1 MEDKK
6 FLIECCSKVRKLI
19 NPGDAIGEFLH
30 QGTDVLKRHWEA
42 TYTFNEDILYNK
54 KCVDIGIWW
63 GICNAYALKKL
74 KLQTTHGFDPSKDFR
89 DICSKLLP
97 DTKLYSTID
106 DLTDT
111 INTDVIF
118 MLGLIPFF
126 GTEWKEQLDNIL
138 QKITASYII
147 IRHQTFD
154 AEEFKYLDSKGK
166 EYNILGVTNYNQSAK
181 IEDVIQYLQEKQW
194 KLIKKHEELDY
205 KTSNVYTFQND
216 N

>member
-6 FLIECCSKVRKLI
+6 FLFKCCSKVRKLI
-19 NPGDAIGEFLH
+19 EPGEFLH
-30 QGTDVLKRHWEA
+30 RGTDVLKRHWET
-42 TYTFNEDILYNK
+42 TYTFNEAILYNK
-54 KCVDIGIWW
+54 KCVDIGIWH

-74 KLQTTHGFDPSKDFR
+74 KLQTTHGFEPNKDFR

-97 DTKLYSTID
+97 ETKLYSTID

-111 INTDVIF
+111 INTDIIF
-118 MLGLIPFF
+118 MLGLIPML

-138 QKITASYII
+138 QKITANYII
-147 IRHQTFD
+147 IRHQTYVD
-154 AEEFKYLDSKGK
+154 SKEFKDLDGRGR
-166 EYNILGVTNYNQSAK
+166 EYNVLGVTNYNQSAK

-194 KLIKKHEELDY
+194 KLIKKHEGLDY